1 MHKRHST
8 LGGWQWHAFNPTHL
22 VLQLIAAPLLIIASL
37 LIISG
42 ALKLNLADISIGIIA
57 VFASLGLLRQPH

>member
-1 MHKRHST
+1 MHKRHSPPA
-8 LGGWQWHAFNPTHL
+8 GWQWHAFNPTHL

>member
-8 LGGWQWHAFNPTHL
+8 LAGWQWHAFNPTHL